1 MKTLE
6 KGQDKLKHIC
16 EILKNETLEPA
27 KQEAENMI
35 KAAEARAEQILAE
48 AKQQA
53 KKIIEEGRY
62 AVEQERSVFES
73 SLAQSAKQSIES
85 LKQLIE
91 QKLFNDKIDQ
101 FVIEGTSPPQ
111 VVTKLIEA
119 IVKGLEKE
127 GHSNDLAAIIPQS
140 CSPEEIAR
148 SLTLDVA
155 KQLENHTITI
165 GSFAG
170 GAQIKLVDKKIKL
183 VITDKE
189 IAEFLKQYV
198 RKDFR
203 KFLFGSPE
211 GQK

>member
-6 KGQDKLKHIC
+6 KGHDKLKHIC

-27 KQEAENMI
+27 KQQADTII

-53 KKIIEEGRY
+53 KKILEEGRY
-62 AVEQERSVFES
+62 AVEQERHVFQS
-73 SLAQSAKQSIES
+73 SLAQSAKQSVES

-91 QKLFNDKIDQ
+91 QKLFNDQIDQ
-101 FVIEGTSPPQ
+101 FVVQGTSTPE
-111 VVTKLIEA
+111 VVVKLIEA
-119 IVKGLEKE
+119 IVRGLEKE
-127 GHSNDLAAIIPQS
+127 GASNDLAAIVPQS

-148 SLTLDVA
+148 SLAMDVVDQLD
-155 KQLENHTITI
+155 NHPIYL

-170 GAQIKLVDKKIKL
+170 GAQVKLLDKKLTL

-203 KFLFGSPE
+203 KFFFASAE